1 MLAVL
6 GSAFHWKFGSISSPV
21 LVRLLEGGIPG
32 VVIGCLLAKRVPARK
47 LKVVI
52 ALIAIFAGL
61 QLVWTG
67 ARTMMARQAKKS
79 ASAKYEKP
87 HHSPPPSS

>member
-1 MLAVL
+1 M
-6 GSAFHWKFGSISSPV
+6 
-21 LVRLLEGGIPG
+21 
-32 VVIGCLLAKRVPARK
+32 IGCLLAKRVPARK

-67 ARTMMARQAKKS
+67 SRTLMARHAAEKRERDVRKS
-79 ASAKYEKP
+79 RPQFAAIQLDIKSKL
-87 HHSPPPSS
+87 